1 MRSFSNM
8 AFMAFVDYLV
18 YYFLL
23 RPAMLHMMGV
33 YASMAQMMD
42 VTMAPH

>member
-1 MRSFSNM
+1 MRSFPSM
-8 AFMAFVDYLV
+8 AFMALIDYLV

-23 RPAMLHMMGV
+23 RPAMLHMMWY

-42 VTMAPH
+42 VTMPR